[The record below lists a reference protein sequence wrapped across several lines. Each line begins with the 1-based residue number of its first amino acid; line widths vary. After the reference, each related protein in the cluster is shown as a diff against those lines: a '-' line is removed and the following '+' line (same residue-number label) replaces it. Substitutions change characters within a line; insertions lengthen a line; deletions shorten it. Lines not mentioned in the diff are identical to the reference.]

1 MSALF
6 RKKLT
11 AYFFISL
18 CISLGAYTIAYAETE
33 AIDESVTE
41 PKEKRPGQY
50 RTFLIYFENDLFAD
64 TDQHYTNAV
73 KFTWL
78 TKDVREYRH
87 VLPKWLMPATR
98 LAPSV
103 SEPSEEEQPLA
114 LYNVAFS
121 LGQDIYTPDD
131 IEPSTLLE
139 NDRPYAGWLYGG
151 LALHRKT
158 VTHLDTFELA
168 VGIVGPSALGEES
181 QNSVHR
187 YRDIDEANGWDH
199 QLHDEPGFLLTWQR
213 HSRMASIEKKSGF
226 CADFIPHYGVTLGNV
241 LSTLNTGAESRIG
254 YRIPK
259 DFGTS
264 LIRPGSI
271 LSDPFLGAGD
281 SNSGFFGFHFFFG
294 VDGRVVGHNI
304 FLDGN
309 TWKDSHSVDKKIFVM
324 DAYGGI
330 AVHYRCFKI
339 TYTHVWRSK
348 EFTDQDKAQLFGSL
362 SLRYTF

>member
-1 MSALF
+1 MPALF
-6 RKKLT
+6 NKKLT
-11 AYFFISL
+11 VYFLIL
-18 CISLGAYTIAYAETE
+18 ICISLVVHAIAYAETK
-33 AIDESVTE
+33 AIDSPETE
-41 PKEKRPGQY
+41 DDKKNPGQY
-50 RTFLIYFENDLFAD
+50 SSFLAYFENDLFAD
-64 TDQHYTNAV
+64 TDQYYTNAV

-78 TKDVREYRH
+78 TKDVREYRQ

-98 LAPSV
+98 LAPRV
-103 SEPSEEEQPLA
+103 SQAPEEKPLA

-121 LGQDIYTPDD
+121 LGQDIYTPDN
-131 IEPSTLLE
+131 IETPTLLE
-139 NDRPYAGWLYGG
+139 KDRPYAGWLYGG

-158 VTHLDTFELA
+158 INLLDTFELS
-168 VGIVGPSALGEES
+168 VGIVGPSALGEDS

-199 QLHDEPGFLLTWQR
+199 QLRDEPGFLLSWQR
-213 HSRMASIEKKSGF
+213 HSRMASIEKKGGF
-226 CADFIPHYGVTLGNV
+226 CTDFIPHYGVTLGNV
-241 LSTLNTGAESRIG
+241 LSTFNTGAESRIG

-271 LSDPFLGAGD
+271 LSDPFLGAED
-281 SNSGFFGFHFFFG
+281 SNSMFFGFHFFFG
-294 VDGRVVGHNI
+294 VDGRAVGQNI

-309 TWKDSHSVDKKIFVM
+309 TWEDSHSVDKKTFVM

-348 EFTDQDKAQLFGSL
+348 EFTDQDKPQLFGSL

>member
-1 MSALF
+1 MPTVFS
-6 RKKLT
+6 KKLT
-11 AYFFISL
+11 AYFFISI
-18 CISLGAYTIAYAETE
+18 CISLGVYTIASAETE
-33 AIDESVTE
+33 AINFPEAEST
-41 PKEKRPGQY
+41 KKNPGQY
-50 RTFLIYFENDLFAD
+50 STFLVYFENDLFAD
-64 TDQHYTNAV
+64 TDQYYTNAV

-78 TKDVREYRH
+78 TKDVREYQQ

-98 LAPSV
+98 LAPRV
-103 SEPSEEEQPLA
+103 SPPSEEEPLA

-121 LGQDIYTPDD
+121 LGQDIYTPDN
-131 IEPSTLLE
+131 IESSTLLE
-139 NDRPYAGWLYGG
+139 NERPYAGWLYGG

-158 VTHLDTFELA
+158 VTHLDTFELS

-213 HSRMASIEKKSGF
+213 HSRMASIEKKNGF

-271 LSDPFLGAGD
+271 LSDPFLGSED
-281 SNSGFFGFHFFFG
+281 SNSRFFGFHFFLG
-294 VDGRVVGHNI
+294 VDGRTVGQNI

-309 TWKDSHSVDKKIFVM
+309 TWEDSHSVDKKTFVM

-330 AVHYRCFKI
+330 AVHYQCFKI

-348 EFTDQDKAQLFGSL
+348 EFTDQDKPQLFGSL